1 MAKSIA
7 VAGKGGIGKSTIAA
21 LVVLGLKAAGERPI
35 LAVDADPDSNLAT
48 LLGVEAEESV
58 ADLREEVRNN
68 VQSFPAGMS
77 KAAYVE
83 AGLHEAIA
91 EAEGFDIITMGR
103 GEGSGC
109 YCYLNSLIRKFSDD
123 LTPSYKWV
131 VFDNE
136 AGLEHL
142 SRRTTE
148 NVDALLVVVTENP
161 LSLHSAKKIMEI
173 TTSLKSRIARTYAV
187 TNMVKP
193 RNLATVHER
202 LRSIGLEVLVDVPYD
217 EDLEQVVFDTTYI
230 ATPERLAVWEPIKT
244 IITTVGG
251 SNGAA

>member
-7 VAGKGGIGKSTIAA
+7 VAGKGGIGKSTISA
-21 LVVLGLKAAGERPI
+21 LIVRALQARNEKPI

-48 LLGVEAEESV
+48 LLGLDNSENVG
-58 ADLREEVRNN
+58 DLREEVRKNMAN
-68 VQSFPAGMS
+68 MPAGMS

-83 AGLHEAIA
+83 AGLHQVIE
-91 EAEGFDIITMGR
+91 ESDGFDLITMGR

-123 LTPSYKWV
+123 LTPSYRWV
-131 VFDNE
+131 IFDNE

-148 NVDALLVVVTENP
+148 NVDGLIVVVTENP
-161 LSLHSAKKIMEI
+161 LSLHSAKSIVDIVKQ
-173 TTSLKSRIARTYAV
+173 LNNRIKRMWAV

-193 RNLATVHER
+193 KNLNTVKQR
-202 LRSIGLEVLVDVPYD
+202 LEKIDLDLLCDIPYD
-217 EDLEQVVFDTTYI
+217 ENLEQMVFENESIDY
-230 ATPERLAVWEPIKT
+230 AEEFSVWEPIQKIINT
-244 IITTVGG
+244 IGED
-251 SNGAA
+251 NGTA